1 MKPDLLLKCTTAG
14 RRPHLQ
20 LAMVPWEEGEF
31 VFQLIFFSQFIF
43 TAGILLNKRVSDNYY
58 NQGFFVRSVFPFCC
72 RYERA
77 PADPYMTRR
86 YVFA

>member
-14 RRPHLQ
+14 RLPHLQ

-31 VFQLIFFSQFIF
+31 VFQLNCYCLLVYINFPVINLDLNIFIVRF
-43 TAGILLNKRVSDNYY
+43 
-58 NQGFFVRSVFPFCC
+58 FFVKQVFLLCC

>member
-31 VFQLIFFSQFIF
+31 VFQFNYFFPSI
-43 TAGILLNKRVSDNYY
+43 AGILRNKHASDNFY
-58 NQGFFVRSVFPFCC
+58 NQGFFVRSVFLFCC